1 MDQTP
6 TLEQYQAIREWANFY
21 GRNWKAPLR
30 ESWITGNYGMFED
43 IAGPLQQLRNTFGP
57 SWLVKF
63 RLAGGCGP
71 RQEV

>member
-43 IAGPLQQLRNTFGP
+43 IAGPSQTTPQHVRPFMACQIPLSR
-57 SWLVKF
+57 
-63 RLAGGCGP
+63 GCGP